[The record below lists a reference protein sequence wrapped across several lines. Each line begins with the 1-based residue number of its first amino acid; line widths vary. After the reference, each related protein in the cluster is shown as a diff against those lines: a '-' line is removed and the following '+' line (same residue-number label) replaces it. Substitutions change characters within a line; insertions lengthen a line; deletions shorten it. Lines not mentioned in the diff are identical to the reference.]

1 VAGRLKG
8 AALPRTFYDRDGRSL
23 APDLLNKL
31 LVHDDP
37 VAGRLTVRIV
47 EVEAY
52 AGAEDA
58 GSHAYRGPTPRTE
71 TMFGAPGHL
80 YVYFSYGMHWCMNVV
95 AGPKGEASAVLLR
108 GGSPVDGIDAMRDR
122 RPAARCDRDLCSG
135 PARLAQALGINGAFD
150 GSDLVRGP
158 LRLVDDGVA
167 TPAAPEVSTRI
178 GLRTGRGHDHPWRWF
193 VTGDPNVSRARPSQ
207 G

>member
-1 VAGRLKG
+1 MAGRLKG

-95 AGPKGEASAVLLR
+95 AGPRGEASAVLLR
-108 GGSPVDGIDAMRDR
+108 GGAPVDGIDAMRDR

-135 PARLAQALGINGAFD
+135 PARLSQALGINGAFD

-158 LRLVDDGVA
+158 LRILDDGVA
-167 TPAAPEVSTRI
+167 PPAAPEVSTRI